1 MAWTLLLFILRRG
14 SHCYV
19 VCSCREEVQAAEEAV
34 QVQSHKLREV
44 LQEKTDLEARL
55 QHSSHQLAALQAAAD
70 AAGHQK
76 DAELQHLAAQLK
88 VAARATLA
96 ADATGGRHAYHP
108 CHVP

>member
-1 MAWTLLLFILRRG
+1 M
-14 SHCYV
+14 
-19 VCSCREEVQAAEEAV
+19 QAAEEAV

-44 LQEKTDLEARL
+44 MQEKTDLEARL

-88 VAARATLA
+88 VAALTNLVANNRQKAFLPSMSCSLMCCMVA
-96 ADATGGRHAYHP
+96 S
-108 CHVP
+108 